1 MADTAIEE
9 LYRATFTDRSISPEE
24 NADLIATLNEFQ
36 TIQDGASTPPALTPD
51 KFVWLRAA
59 AFRIACEYLV
69 EDGDD
74 DAREDNVKLLK
85 TINGVVSVITIQ
97 LQLSIYLHLDPF
109 INIDHQHYI

>member
-9 LYRATFTDRSISPEE
+9 LYRATFTDRAISPEE

-59 AFRIACEYLV
+59 AFRIACEFLV
-69 EDGDD
+69 EDK
-74 DAREDNVKLLK
+74 EENVKLLK
-85 TINGVVSVITIQ
+85 TINGVVS
-97 LQLSIYLHLDPF
+97 F
-109 INIDHQHYI
+109 IIL